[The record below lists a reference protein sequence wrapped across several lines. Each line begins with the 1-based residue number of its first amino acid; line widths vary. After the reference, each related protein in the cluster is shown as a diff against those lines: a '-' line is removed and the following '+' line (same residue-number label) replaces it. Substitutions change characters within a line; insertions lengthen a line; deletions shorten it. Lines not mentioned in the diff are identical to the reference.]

1 MPKRLNNRG
10 KYGLI
15 VLGLLL
21 VIMLGAYSYH
31 GGGGESAPSMTTDTA
46 QWPATFGFGKDATPQ
61 QIAAWDIDVRPDGV
75 GLPAGSG
82 TVTQGKAIY
91 VAKCAACHGSAEKVM
106 PGVKLPAPVLVSD
119 STAKVKAIGNYWPY
133 ASTVFDYIRRSMPYN
148 LPGSLTNNEV
158 YGVTAYLLNANKVI
172 KPDAVLNDQTLPKI
186 VMPAQKLF
194 ITDDRKGGPEIR

>member
-1 MPKRLNNRG
+1 MPRRLRNRS
-10 KYGLI
+10 KYGAI

-21 VIMLGAYSYH
+21 IMVLGAYSYH
-31 GGGGESAPSMTTDTA
+31 GGAGKSASSMMTDTT
-46 QWPATFGFGKDATPQ
+46 QWPSTFGFGKEATQQ

-82 TVTQGKAIY
+82 KAIY
-91 VAKCAACHGSAEKVM
+91 VAKCAACHGSAEKVV

-119 STAKVKAIGNYWPY
+119 STTKVKAIGNYWPY

-148 LPGSLTNNEV
+148 LPGSLTDTEV
-158 YGVTAYLLNANKVI
+158 YGVTAYLLNANKII
-172 KPDAVLNDQTLPKI
+172 KPNVVLNAQTLPKI

-194 ITDDRKGGPEIR
+194 ITDDRKGGPEVR